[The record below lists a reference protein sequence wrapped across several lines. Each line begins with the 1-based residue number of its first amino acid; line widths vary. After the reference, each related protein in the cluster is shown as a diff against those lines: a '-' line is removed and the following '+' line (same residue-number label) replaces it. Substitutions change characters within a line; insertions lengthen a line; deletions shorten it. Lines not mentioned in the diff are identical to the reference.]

1 MRLINWILK
10 HIGILFFAKHDDVY
24 KLPSGKEVNDLPEYK
39 EYLKKKASTDYYQ
52 EMTNRNIG
60 LVTHEE
66 QAKLKN
72 SCVAVFGAG
81 GLGGVVS
88 EVLCRSG
95 VGHLKIIEYGEFEP
109 TNLNRQVYCFRSTL
123 GKKKNEVARDFLKD
137 INPDVK
143 VDIYDREDFGNIKDI
158 LKSTDVVVLAVDKV
172 KACIVISR
180 AARKLNIPVVESW
193 AVPYGNVRVFTKDTI
208 SLEEAYAL
216 ESLGKDIGQMKE
228 EDFKSLTLAMIKKF
242 LRDIEGLDKF
252 CTPLVLGRME
262 KGENPTLAPFVWLNA
277 VLMSLEAV
285 KLLLGWGDIALA
297 PKFAVYDPLLRRIP
311 EQATVTKPLFT
322 AAPESRIKKI
332 LYRTLNSIQL
342 FIVSSLFTLV
352 ARVFYRVKVERLEN
366 IPGKGK
372 AILAANHASFLDP
385 MLLYHFSPRKFR
397 AITGEWLFNI
407 PGISWVFRATGCIST
422 NSASKEGLS
431 TLENDG
437 MILIYPEGR
446 CRREKDPVLEPPHKG
461 VAVFALKTGASVI
474 PIGIKGTFEAWPQ
487 SKMLPRLFKAIQVK
501 IGRPIKF
508 EKHEE
513 EKIPESDIQDALD
526 KIMASI
532 HELMQ

>member
-10 HIGILFFAKHDDVY
+10 HIGILFFEKHDDVY
-24 KLPSGKEVNDLPEYK
+24 KLPSGKEVKDLPEYK

-123 GKKKNEVARDFLKD
+123 GKKKNEVTRDFLKD
-137 INPDVK
+137 INPDVQLEL
-143 VDIYDREDFGNIKDI
+143 YDKEELDNIKDI
-158 LKSTDVVVLAVDKV
+158 LRSVDVVVLAIDKV
-172 KACIVISR
+172 RPCIVISR
-180 AARKLNIPVVESW
+180 AARKLGIPVVESW

-216 ESLGKDIGQMKE
+216 ESLGKDIGQMTE
-228 EDFKSLTLAMIKKF
+228 EEFKRITLAMIKKF

-252 CTPLVLGRME
+252 CTPLVLERME

-285 KLLLGWGDIALA
+285 KLLLSWGNVALA
-297 PKFAVYDPLLRRIP
+297 PKFVVYDPLLGRIP
-311 EQATVTKPLFT
+311 AQGPVTKPLFT
-322 AAPESRIKKI
+322 VAPEGRIKKI
-332 LYRTLNSIQL
+332 LYNALKIFHRL
-342 FIVSSLFTLV
+342 FFAVL
-352 ARVFYRVKVERLEN
+352 YKVEIEGLEN
-366 IPGKGK
+366 IPIDGSV
-372 AILAANHASFLDP
+372 ILASNHASFLDP
-385 MLLYHFSPRKFR
+385 MLLFHLSPRKYR
-397 AITGEWLFNI
+397 ALAGAWLFKLKL
-407 PGISWVFRATGCIST
+407 ISWAIKAVDSIPAEGSVKEAV
-422 NSASKEGLS
+422 AS
-431 TLENDG
+431 LERGDAV
-437 MILIYPEGR
+437 LIFPEGKCR
-446 CRREKDPVLEPPHKG
+446 CRAEKVAAKPRKG
-461 VAVFALKTGASVI
+461 VAVFALKTGAPVV
-474 PIGIKGTFEAWPQ
+474 PIYIKGTFEAWPNG
-487 SKMLPRLFKAIQVK
+487 KILPRFFKKLKVCIGKPFKLDQCKEEIIAAPILEKALQDIMTAIK
-501 IGRPIKF
+501 GLA
-508 EKHEE
+508 E
-513 EKIPESDIQDALD
+513 
-526 KIMASI
+526 
-532 HELMQ
+532 